1 MKCRSASYSDM
12 RETSASLLG
21 IPEKFEQPVSQGE
34 DSSEVAIIGAG
45 PYALSLAAHL
55 CSLGV
60 SHRIFGI
67 PMQTWTEEMP
77 KGMFLKSDGFASDLY
92 DPDKHLTLKI
102 YHQEQGLTYADQG
115 SPISLKIFCA
125 YGMEFQRRLVPNLE
139 KNLVTHLRATDN
151 GFILQLDDGK
161 VLHAGKVVLAV
172 GISHFKHVPEW
183 IRDLPLAY
191 WSHSSTCT
199 DPSRFAGRDVA
210 VIGAGASALDLV
222 ALLHAAGARVQL
234 IARKPSVEFH
244 TAPSKTPRTL
254 WQRLRNPKSGLG
266 PSLRSFLYSEAPQL
280 FYYLPLLTRMRIAR
294 TYLGPSGGWFIRD
307 QVVGKIDMALG
318 QNIRRARV
326 QGGRVALS
334 LIDIHGEKR
343 EISIDHVISA
353 TGYKIDMGCIPFMDD
368 GLLRQ
373 LRMIDRVP
381 GLSPHFETSVPGLH
395 VIGPAAVNSF
405 GPVMR
410 FAFGARFAARRLS
423 TFLART
429 RAARPSSRPAVLSP
443 AEIPRAQQPAIR
455 GMAPATIRM
464 RSVSR
469 RQSR

>member
-1 MKCRSASYSDM
+1 MKLPSASYSDM
-12 RETSASLLG
+12 RETSVSLLG
-21 IPEKFEQPVSQGE
+21 IPENLEQPALQGP

-45 PYALSLAAHL
+45 PYALSLSAHL
-55 CSLGV
+55 RSLGV

-77 KGMFLKSDGFASDLY
+77 NGMFLKSDGFASNLY
-92 DPDKHLTLKI
+92 DPDKRLTLQA
-102 YHQEQGLTYADQG
+102 YHQEQGLAYADHG

-125 YGMEFQRRLVPNLE
+125 YGMEFQRRFVPSLE
-139 KNLVTHLRATDN
+139 KSLVTRLRTTDY
-151 GFILQLDDGK
+151 GFVLQLSDGK
-161 VLHAGKVVLAV
+161 VLHARKVVIAV
-172 GISHFKHVPEW
+172 GISHFKYVPDW

-199 DPSRFAGRDVA
+199 DPSQFAGRDVA
-210 VIGAGASALDLV
+210 IIGAGASALDLA
-222 ALLHAAGARVQL
+222 ALLHAAGAAVQL
-234 IARKPSVEFH
+234 IARKPSVDFH
-244 TAPSKTPRTL
+244 TAPSKTPRTF
-254 WQRLRNPKSGLG
+254 WQRLRNPQSGLG
-266 PSLRSFLYSEAPQL
+266 PSLRSFLYSNAPQL

-318 QNIRRARV
+318 QNIWRARV
-326 QGGRVALS
+326 HGDRVALS

-353 TGYKIDMGCIPFMDD
+353 TGYKIDMDYIPFMDD
-368 GLLRQ
+368 GLLSQ
-373 LRMIDRVP
+373 LRMIDRIP
-381 GLSPHFETSVPGLH
+381 ELSPTFETSVPGLH

-429 RAARPSSRPAVLSP
+429 HAAHLPS
-443 AEIPRAQQPAIR
+443 
-455 GMAPATIRM
+455 
-464 RSVSR
+464 
-469 RQSR
+469 